1 MTRIIIFMAIAL
13 CLWQEVQGQDD
24 PCLIF
29 VGESLG
35 ADRCPTDAATTRP
48 TTGQA
53 VALKHNNITRGL
65 SATDSSRYRAFWIMG
80 DGNFIPSGDH
90 LEKSEDIKTLEINYI
105 YSRLGSYD
113 IYPVLIEKKSNGR
126 PPGTKLRR
134 TDASLPVA
142 RTADGEFLAA
152 QPPALVKGT
161 PFTKRLTPG
170 NRADMLNSEKIRLGG
185 YETALVTSTALPSSS
200 STQQVV
206 LVFYNSL
213 RTDRRDSFF
222 AGTLFPLQ
230 PTVLRANYTG
240 AVHKTGDT
248 TILLPQLRYA
258 ANKKG
263 YLNVL
268 AQPVEILPG
277 IKPDT
282 FSEFRFFP
290 LFKTKPKSNPN
301 SPSYSTGITQLDR
314 SAKGETQFLTL
325 VLENVTV
332 NPDFKPGID
341 DIPLLQTGQADT
353 GSLLLAAER
362 TRIVELLT
370 SYFPQILEGMTP
382 QELADLRIH
391 NTNIYIRG
399 AAYRSAAIV
408 SSIDPTSLDV
418 LQICPKGNG
427 QYNVSMKMTVC
438 NEGNMPEPVVSVD
451 IYKTNGLQVI
461 DPQFTDVQDLYNIA
475 YNEQD
480 TIWTF
485 EYHNL
490 EGVYNAVGQYT
501 SSCFSKPFSFTT
513 DWTGV
518 QLLKARKGLTAKVH
532 FESALILPV
541 QLFENEPFSP
551 NVPVTQE
558 KGYKCGDPDPKDC
571 WWLYVILFALG
582 LVAWW
587 YWKMKKEEETS

>member
-1 MTRIIIFMAIAL
+1 MTRIIIFMAMAL
-13 CLWQEVQGQDD
+13 CLWQEVQGQND

-29 VGESLG
+29 VGESIRMDG
-35 ADRCPTDAATTRP
+35 CPTDSATTRP

-53 VALKHNNITRGL
+53 VALKHNNITEGL
-65 SATDSSRYRAFWIMG
+65 SETDSSRYRAFWIMG

-105 YSRLGSYD
+105 YSRLGSFD

-126 PPGTKLRR
+126 PPGSDLRR
-134 TDASLPVA
+134 TDASLPA
-142 RTADGEFLAA
+142 SRAA
-152 QPPALVKGT
+152 NGKVLDQPPLVKGT
-161 PFTKRLTPG
+161 PFTKRLTSG

-185 YETALVTSTALPSSS
+185 YETALVTSTALPSSG
-200 STQQVV
+200 TQQVA

-213 RTDRRDSFF
+213 RTDRRTPFF
-222 AGTLFPLQ
+222 AGTLFPSE

-240 AVHKTGDT
+240 KIHQPGDT
-248 TILLPQLRYA
+248 TILLPQLQYA
-258 ANKKG
+258 ANKQG

-268 AQPVEILPG
+268 VQPIDILPG

-290 LFKTKPKSNPN
+290 IFKTKKKDNPN
-301 SPSYSTGITQLDR
+301 SLSYSTGIPQLDR
-314 SAKGETQFLTL
+314 SAQGETQFLTL
-325 VLENVTV
+325 VLENVIV

-341 DIPLLQTGQADT
+341 APPLLLTGQANG
-353 GSLLLAAER
+353 GSQLTTEER
-362 TRIVELLT
+362 SRIVELLT

-382 QELADLRIH
+382 QELIDLRIH

-427 QYNVSMKMTVC
+427 QYDVRMKMTVC
-438 NEGNMPEPVVSVD
+438 NEGNMPEPVVSVN
-451 IYKTNGLQVI
+451 IYKANGLQVI
-461 DPQFTDVQDLYNIA
+461 EPKFTDLQDLHNVGYNQ
-475 YNEQD
+475 QD
-480 TIWTF
+480 TIWEF
-485 EYHNL
+485 EYHQL
-490 EGVYNAVGQYT
+490 EGAYNATGQYS

-513 DWTGV
+513 DWAGV

-541 QLFENEPFSP
+541 QFFDSEPFSP

-558 KGYKCGDPDPKDC
+558 NGYKCGDPEPKDY
-571 WWLYVILFALG
+571 WWLYIILFALG

-587 YWKMKKEEETS
+587 YWKMKKEEEVS

>member
-1 MTRIIIFMAIAL
+1 MTRLLIFMAMAL

-65 SATDSSRYRAFWIMG
+65 SVTDSSRYRAFWIMG

-105 YSRLGSYD
+105 YSKLGSFN
-113 IYPVLIEKKSNGR
+113 IYPVLIEKKSNGK
-126 PPGTKLRR
+126 PPGSDLRK

-142 RTADGEFLAA
+142 RTADGEFIA
-152 QPPALVKGT
+152 PPPPLVKGT

-185 YETALVTSTALPSSS
+185 YETALVTSTALPSSG
-200 STQQVV
+200 TQQVA

-213 RTDRRDSFF
+213 KTDRRTPFF
-222 AGTLFPLQ
+222 AGTLFPIE
-230 PTVLRANYTG
+230 PTVLRANYTNT
-240 AVHKTGDT
+240 VHQTGDT
-248 TILLPQLRYA
+248 SILLPQLRYA
-258 ANKKG
+258 ANKQG

-268 AQPVEILPG
+268 AQPIEILPD

-290 LFKTKPKSNPN
+290 LFKTKPKDNPN
-301 SPSYSTGITQLDR
+301 SLSYSTGIPQLDR
-314 SAKGETQFLTL
+314 SAQGETQFLTL
-325 VLENVTV
+325 VLENVIV
-332 NPDFKPGID
+332 NPDFKSGFGTQV
-341 DIPLLQTGQADT
+341 PLLQTGQADV
-353 GSLLLAAER
+353 GSQLSAEER
-362 TRIVELLT
+362 SRIVELLT

-382 QELADLRIH
+382 QELTDLRIH

-399 AAYRSAAIV
+399 AAYRSTAIV

-427 QYNVSMKMTVC
+427 QYDVSMKMTVC
-438 NEGNMPEPVVSVD
+438 NEGNMPEPVVRVD

-461 DPQFTDVQDLYNIA
+461 DPKFTDVQDLYNIG
-475 YNEQD
+475 YNQQD
-480 TIWTF
+480 TIWEF

-490 EGVYNAVGQYT
+490 DGAYNAVGEYT

-513 DWTGV
+513 DWAGV
-518 QLLKARKGLTAKVH
+518 QLLKTRKGLTAKVH

-541 QLFENEPFSP
+541 QFFDSEPFSP

-558 KGYKCGDPDPKDC
+558 YGYKCGGSDKKDN

-587 YWKMKKEEETS
+587 YWKMKKEEEAS